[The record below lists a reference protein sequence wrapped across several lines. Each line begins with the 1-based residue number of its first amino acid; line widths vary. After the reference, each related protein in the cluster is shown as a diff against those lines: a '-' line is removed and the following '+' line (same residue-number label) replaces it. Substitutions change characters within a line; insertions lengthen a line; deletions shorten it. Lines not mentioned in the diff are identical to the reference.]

1 MNTPP
6 RITSA
11 MLSIIASITPLSA
24 QVACDTFTIK
34 SKVEGSSLTFHLD
47 TDLPE
52 DTNVMVSIS
61 RVYQQKGEDSNFSL
75 DYYSAKSRVSELKNP
90 KTIELDNAKWS
101 KDLEAKNAEL
111 SRLGLGFEVST
122 VSPTVEISMVVPIR
136 QDNPAF
142 GEDNSKLTGK
152 RVKAT
157 GLRVVESETAFDYK
171 IVLGKDAGKRPPSLD
186 PFSLDVGQAYIPSK
200 DTPLMPHHSP
210 ADPLAALNDVKTI
223 SKTGGFKVLEVFSKN
238 GTKWYK
244 VEALDSDMKDIG
256 TGWVNSTALVGQ
268 KLNVK

>member
-1 MNTPP
+1 
-6 RITSA
+6 
-11 MLSIIASITPLSA
+11 
-24 QVACDTFTIK
+24 
-34 SKVEGSSLTFHLD
+34 
-47 TDLPE
+47 
-52 DTNVMVSIS
+52 
-61 RVYQQKGEDSNFSL
+61 
-75 DYYSAKSRVSELKNP
+75 
-90 KTIELDNAKWS
+90 
-101 KDLEAKNAEL
+101 
-111 SRLGLGFEVST
+111 
-122 VSPTVEISMVVPIR
+122 
-136 QDNPAF
+136 
-142 GEDNSKLTGK
+142 
-152 RVKAT
+152 
-157 GLRVVESETAFDYK
+157 LRVVESETAFDYK